1 VSVGVLCQVVLPPV
15 GGKDRGGAGAGS
27 STKGGA
33 RAGPV
38 IVGSV
43 GHASAS
49 VFFLSQQP
57 AGPTTLTGAYT
68 SSAPPV
74 LQVRTTLPCT
84 PVSTCTG
91 EQSKHCGCKQEGQ
104 GGRRVIV

>member
-1 VSVGVLCQVVLPPV
+1 MLRVCVGVSCQVVLPPV
-15 GGKDRGGAGAGS
+15 GSKDRGAGAAS
-27 STKGGA
+27 STKGGL

-57 AGPTTLTGAYT
+57 AGPATLTGAYT
-68 SSAPPV
+68 SSTPPV
-74 LQVRTTLPCT
+74 LQVRTTLTCT

-91 EQSKHCGCKQEGQ
+91 EQSDCCGCEQ
-104 GGRRVIV
+104 